1 MTRVVS
7 EEGTQKAQGGLT
19 VEYDGAIRASDSD
32 RESVAEILRE
42 AYTDGRLDLEEFD
55 ERTTAVYAARTWGQ
69 LRELTRDLPAGVG
82 LGRGSHELRAAGL
95 SDPAALGGRP
105 PAGRPLRGPVF
116 VPFLPVVLLWVVLAG
131 AIHASGVVVPAII
144 LLFVCLRLARRHD
157 HGSDHRPG
165 GSPPRA
171 GGGPA

>member
-1 MTRVVS
+1 M
-7 EEGTQKAQGGLT
+7 
-19 VEYDGAIRASDSD
+19 EYDGAIRAADSD

-82 LGRGSHELRAAGL
+82 LGTRDLPAGVGLGTRDPRAAGL
-95 SDPAALGGRP
+95 ADPAALGSRE
-105 PAGRPLRGPVF
+105 PAGRPGRGPVF

-144 LLFVCLRLARRHD
+144 LLFVCLRVARRHD
-157 HGSDHRPG
+157 QGGDHRPG
-165 GSPPRA
+165 GSPPRT